1 MSLQDDFKIEYAKS
15 SRSTC
20 KHCASKI
27 EMDSLRIGILE
38 QSDKFDGE
46 IYVWHH
52 VKCFFG
58 KWFFVELYL
67 FLFTIILDKRPDV
80 SSTSSLKGFDL
91 LRPSDQP
98 KIKKFTDAAGNPSSF
113 NIYVRIY

>member
-15 SRSTC
+15 NRSTC
-20 KHCASKI
+20 KHCRTKI
-27 EMDSLRIGILE
+27 EKDSLRIGILE

-46 IYVWHH
+46 IYVWLH

-58 KWFFVELYL
+58 TLPPYSME
-67 FLFTIILDKRPDV
+67 FLKEIFHVTDKRPDV
-80 SSTSSLKGFDL
+80 NNTAVLKGFDQ

-98 KIKKFTDAAGNPSSF
+98 KIKKFTNAAGTPLL
-113 NIYVRIY
+113 